1 MSACSP
7 QGDSKVDTAP
17 YNPYDRSSSLATV
30 SNRSRSNHLHLVS
43 SSTDSTASNRLN
55 PLYLVPSGTGSKD
68 SKESSQAI
76 ASTEP
81 HKNEYIYPQIEY
93 IFGEAKNEYFED
105 GMESRFS
112 RKLISLIRK
121 YKQDAIEA
129 ITCLIVYEKVN
140 SEVAGEALRWIGR
153 MEHAESYMFRR
164 WLLERSITL
173 SSIYVKE
180 GAILGIASMDDKH
193 AIKYLQ
199 KAIEIESCNELK
211 ADMQQVLEQLES

>member
-1 MSACSP
+1 MNAYS
-7 QGDSKVDTAP
+7 QGGSKVDTALC
-17 YNPYDRSSSLATV
+17 NPYDRNNSLSIA
-30 SNRSRSNHLHLVS
+30 SNRSRSNHLQLVS
-43 SSTDSTASNRLN
+43 SSTDSTASNRSN
-55 PLYLVPSGTGSKD
+55 PLYLVSSSTD

-76 ASTEP
+76 TSTES

-140 SEVAGEALRWIGR
+140 PEVASEALRWIGR
-153 MEHAESYMFRR
+153 MEHPESYMFRR

-173 SSIYVKE
+173 SSPYVKE
-180 GAILGIASMDDKH
+180 GALLGIASMDDKH

-199 KAIEIESCNELK
+199 KAIETESCNELK
-211 ADMQQVLEQLES
+211 ADMKQVLEQLES